1 MGKVKIGVFGA
12 GRGKTM
18 IGQVLARADGQAEL
32 VAICDKH
39 RPSLDA
45 AGNMAKAKG
54 LEVALYE
61 DFDEFIQHD
70 MDAVVLANYA
80 NQHAPYAIR
89 IMKSGRHVMSECLT
103 CATMKEAVELIEAV
117 EETGKIYTYAENY
130 CYFNTTFEMMV
141 RYKKGDIGELMQAE
155 CEYLHDCSSI
165 WPSITYGERNH
176 WRNNMSS
183 VFYCTHSIGPV
194 LFATGLRPVRVS
206 GFETRNMDFM
216 RKLGDPSGSAGT
228 LLLTLNNGAIVKSID
243 MNLRRHGNNYILYG
257 DRGVMETDRFNS
269 RMLHVRQEGE
279 QNCTGDWFSYTP
291 QFTDE
296 RAKGAGHGGG
306 DYFTTNYFID
316 RLLGND
322 DVKPYTIDVY
332 QAVDM
337 CIPGILGFRSIMN
350 KNVGIDVPNLRNK
363 EERDAFR
370 NDTFCTFPEVGGDQY
385 VPCNIMQANKD
396 EVIEDAVYDEVR
408 RKWQCGERG

>member
-18 IGQVLARADGQAEL
+18 IGQVLNRPDGQAEL
-32 VAICDKH
+32 VAICDKY
-39 RPSLDA
+39 RPALDE
-45 AGNMAKAKG
+45 AGKMAKDKG
-54 LEVALYE
+54 LDVALYE

-89 IMKSGRHVMSECLT
+89 VMKSGRHVMSECLT
-103 CATMKEAVELIEAV
+103 CATLKEAVELIEAV

-165 WPSITYGERNH
+165 WPKITYGDRNH
-176 WRNNMSS
+176 WRNHMSS
-183 VFYCTHSIGPV
+183 VFYCTHSIGPI
-194 LFATGLRPVRVS
+194 LFSTGLRPVRVS

-216 RKLGDPSGSAGT
+216 RKLGDPAGSAGT
-228 LLLTLNNGAIVKSID
+228 LILTLENGAIVKSID

-257 DRGVMETDRFNS
+257 DRGVMETDRFNAK
-269 RMLHVRQEGE
+269 MLHIRQERE
-279 QNCTGDWFSYTP
+279 KNCTGDWVSYTP
-291 QFTDE
+291 LFTDE
-296 RAKGAGHGGG
+296 RASGAGHGGG

-316 RLLGND
+316 RLLGNNE
-322 DVKPYTIDVY
+322 VPTIDVY

-350 KNVGIDVPNLRNK
+350 KNVGIDIPNLRNK
-363 EERDAFR
+363 AERDAFR
-370 NDTFCTFPEVGGDQY
+370 NDTFCTFPEVAGDQY
-385 VPCNIMQANKD
+385 VPCNVMQANKD
-396 EVIEDAVYDEVR
+396 EIIEDAVYEEVR
-408 RKWQCGERG
+408 RKWLAHEQG

>member
-32 VAICDKH
+32 VAICDKY
-39 RPSLDA
+39 RPALDA
-45 AGNMAKAKG
+45 AGKMAEAKG
-54 LEVALYE
+54 LKVALYE

-80 NQHAPYAIR
+80 NQHAPYAVR

-130 CYFNTTFEMMV
+130 CYFNTTFEMMI

-216 RKLGDPSGSAGT
+216 RKLGDPAGSAGT
-228 LLLTLNNGAIVKSID
+228 LMLTLENGAIVKSID

-257 DRGVMETDRFNS
+257 DRGVMETDRFNA

-296 RAKGAGHGGG
+296 RARGAGHGGG

-350 KNVGIDVPNLRNK
+350 KNVGIDIPNLRNK

-396 EVIEDAVYDEVR
+396 EVIEDAVYEAVR
-408 RKWQCGERG
+408 GKWQRGERG

>member
-45 AGNMAKAKG
+45 AGNMAKARG

-89 IMKSGRHVMSECLT
+89 LMKSGRHVMSECLT

-228 LLLTLNNGAIVKSID
+228 LLLTLDNGAIVKSID

-269 RMLHVRQEGE
+269 RMLHVRQEGP

-296 RAKGAGHGGG
+296 RARGAGHGGG

-316 RLLGND
+316 RVLGND